1 MLSKE
6 ARKERN
12 EKFWSGFKEYM
23 RGTLSSTGKR
33 VNWLNYKTEVQDTY
47 LRLICDGKTTA
58 VCYDIQFK
66 DTGIKAIF
74 WEQLGELKKVLE
86 ASMKQETSWEEN
98 FITKEGHSIG
108 RISWTIENLNF
119 YHDEDWNKI
128 YGFYKN
134 RLVEFDE
141 FYQEFKDI
149 LIALVE

>member
-1 MLSKE
+1 MLAKE

-12 EKFWSGFKEYM
+12 EMFWSGFKEYM

-47 LRLICDGKTTA
+47 LRLVCDGKITS

-66 DTGIKAIF
+66 DAGIKAIF

-86 ASMKQETSWEEN
+86 AFIQQKTIWEEN
-98 FITKEGHSIG
+98 FATKEGHLIG

-119 YHDEDWNKI
+119 YNDEDWDEI
-128 YGFYKN
+128 YAFFKA
-134 RLVEFDE
+134 RLKEFDL
-141 FYQEFKDI
+141 FYQEYKDI
-149 LIALVE
+149 LITLMV

>member
-66 DTGIKAIF
+66 HAGIKAIF
-74 WEQLGELKKVLE
+74 WEQLRELKKVLE
-86 ASMKQETSWEEN
+86 ASMQQETSWEEN
-98 FITKEGHSIG
+98 TITKEGLSIG
-108 RISWTIENLNF
+108 RISWSIENVNF
-119 YHDEDWNKI
+119 YNDEDWDKI
-128 YGFYKN
+128 YAFYKV

>member
-47 LRLICDGKTTA
+47 LRLVCDGKTTA

-66 DTGIKAIF
+66 DADIKAIF

-86 ASMKQETSWEEN
+86 ASMEQTTTWNEE
-98 FITKEGHSIG
+98 FTTKEGLVIG
-108 RISWTIENLNF
+108 RIYWELENANF
-119 YHDEDWNKI
+119 YNDDDWEKI
-128 YGFYKN
+128 YSFFKK
-134 RLVEFDE
+134 RLIEFDA

-149 LIALVE
+149 LIALVD

>member
-47 LRLICDGKTTA
+47 LRLICDGKSTA

-86 ASMKQETSWEEN
+86 ASMQQETCWEEN
-98 FITKEGHSIG
+98 MTTKEGLSIG
-108 RISWTIENLNF
+108 RISWSIENLNF
-119 YHDEDWNKI
+119 YNDEDWDKI
-128 YGFYKN
+128 YAFYKN

-149 LIALVE
+149 LIALVD

>member
-1 MLSKE
+1 MISKE

-47 LRLICDGKTTA
+47 LRLICNGKITA

-66 DTGIKAIF
+66 DVGVKAIF

-86 ASMKQETSWEEN
+86 SSMEQATTWEEEYV
-98 FITKEGHSIG
+98 TKEGIVIG
-108 RISWTIENLNF
+108 RIYWELENANF
-119 YHDEDWNKI
+119 YNDDDWEKI
-128 YGFYKN
+128 YSFFKS
-134 RLVEFDE
+134 RLLEFDV
-141 FYQEFKDI
+141 FYQEFKDV
-149 LIALVE
+149 LIALVD

>member
-23 RGTLSSTGKR
+23 RGTLSTTGKR

-66 DTGIKAIF
+66 DAGIKAIF

-86 ASMKQETSWEEN
+86 ASMEQTTTWNEE
-98 FITKEGHSIG
+98 FTTKEGLVIG
-108 RISWTIENLNF
+108 RIYWELENANF
-119 YHDEDWNKI
+119 YNDDDWEKI
-128 YGFYKN
+128 YSFFKK
-134 RLVEFDE
+134 RLIEFDA

-149 LIALVE
+149 LIALVD

>member
-47 LRLICDGKTTA
+47 VRLVCDGKITA

-66 DTGIKAIF
+66 DAGIKAIF

-86 ASMKQETSWEEN
+86 ASMQQETRWEEN
-98 FITKEGHSIG
+98 TTTKEGLEIG
-108 RISWTIENLNF
+108 RISWAIENLNF
-119 YHDEDWNKI
+119 YNDDDWDKI
-128 YGFYKN
+128 YSFYKD
-134 RLVEFDE
+134 RLIEFDE

>member
-47 LRLICDGKTTA
+47 LRLVCDGKTTA

-86 ASMKQETSWEEN
+86 ASMQQETNWEEN
-98 FITKEGHSIG
+98 LITNEGLLIS
-108 RISWTIENLNF
+108 RISWSIVNLNF
-119 YHDEDWNKI
+119 YNDEDWYKI
-128 YGFYKN
+128 YAFYKN

-149 LIALVE
+149 LIALVD

>member
-66 DTGIKAIF
+66 DAGIKAIF

-86 ASMKQETSWEEN
+86 ASMQQDTSWEEN
-98 FITKEGHSIG
+98 FITKEGLSIG
-108 RISWTIENLNF
+108 RISWTIQNLNF
-119 YHDEDWNKI
+119 YNDKDWDKI
-128 YGFYKN
+128 YGFYKT